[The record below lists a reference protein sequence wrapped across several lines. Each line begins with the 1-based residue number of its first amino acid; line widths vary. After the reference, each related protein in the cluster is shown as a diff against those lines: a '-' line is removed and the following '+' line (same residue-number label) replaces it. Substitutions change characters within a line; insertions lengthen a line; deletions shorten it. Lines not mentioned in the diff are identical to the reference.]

1 MITKLSIVGLFAVAL
16 HSVTLAED
24 WPQFRGQNGSG
35 VSPSTSLPTEFSFE
49 NNVAWNAKLGEGVA
63 CPVIVNGRVFNTA
76 LTAEEEFTVFCHDAI
91 TGKPIWKSEIATG
104 KLPRITPPN
113 SHASSTPA
121 CDGKRVYVYFTTLG
135 LLAFDVDSGQEVWRH
150 PLPAPAYLMD
160 WGTACSPIV
169 HRGLVYFAMDDDLS
183 PYVLA
188 VDAETGKLR
197 WRTPRVDML
206 AGYALPV
213 LCTAEGRTDLV
224 VAGTGKLKGY
234 DPETGKELW
243 TCNTLLRTMM
253 TSPVVHDGIIYIA
266 VQSYGD
272 STRTVKFALLE
283 WLDTNQ
289 DKLLERKET
298 PREFWQRFDLSDRN
312 HDQTLDEGELDT
324 AFQHPDNMA
333 GGGNIIQ
340 AIKGGGVGDVTRTHL
355 LWNLNSKA
363 PSNLSS
369 PLVTNN
375 RLYVVKA
382 GGLASCFE
390 TANGNVLWE
399 RKRIQNF
406 GDHYASPVAADGK
419 IYIAGRNGFIIVL
432 RDSPE
437 FEVLAKNDM
446 GEEIVATPAIANGC
460 IFIRSRNQIFCIGKP
475 LSDTERDVP

>member
-1 MITKLSIVGLFAVAL
+1 MTEFRRVLTVSMFIGSFLLGRARS
-16 HSVTLAED
+16 ED
-24 WPQFRGQNGSG
+24 WPQFRGQNGAG
-35 VSPSTSLPTEFSFE
+35 VSQSTSLPTEFSLDS
-49 NNVAWNAKLGEGVA
+49 NVVWQSALGEGVA
-63 CPVIVNGRVFNTA
+63 CPIIVADRVYNTA
-76 LTAEEEFTVFCHDAI
+76 LNGEGTFTVFCHEAA
-91 TGKPIWKSEIATG
+91 TGKEQWKEEIATG

-121 CDGKRVYVYFTTLG
+121 CDGKRVYVYFSTIG
-135 LLAFDVDSGQEVWRH
+135 LIAFDAMTGQEVWRH
-150 PLPAPAYLMD
+150 ALPKPAYLMD
-160 WGTACSPIV
+160 WGAACSPIV
-169 HRGLVYFAMDDDLS
+169 YRNSVFLAMDDDLS

-188 VDAETGKLR
+188 VNAENGEQK

-213 LCTAEGRTDLV
+213 LCTTEGRTDLV

-234 DPETGKELW
+234 DPETGAEIW
-243 TCNTLLRTMM
+243 TCNTLLRTIM
-253 TSPVVHDGIIYIA
+253 TSPVVQDGIIYIA

-289 DKLLERKET
+289 DKLLEKKET

-312 HDQTLDEGELDT
+312 RDQQLDENELDK

-340 AIKGGGVGDVTRTHL
+340 AVRGGGRGDVTRTHVK
-355 LWNLNSKA
+355 WNLNSKA

-369 PLVTNN
+369 PLVANK

-382 GGLASCFE
+382 GGLASCFDI
-390 TANGNVLWE
+390 AKGDVLWE

-406 GDHYASPVAADGK
+406 GDYYASPIAADGK
-419 IYIAGRNGFIIVL
+419 VFIAGRNGFIVVL
-432 RDSPE
+432 RDAPE
-437 FEVLAKNDM
+437 FEVLSKNDL
-446 GEEIVATPAIANGC
+446 GEEIVATPAIADGR
-460 IFIRSRNQIFCIGKP
+460 IFVRTRTKIFCIASRTP
-475 LSDTERDVP
+475 